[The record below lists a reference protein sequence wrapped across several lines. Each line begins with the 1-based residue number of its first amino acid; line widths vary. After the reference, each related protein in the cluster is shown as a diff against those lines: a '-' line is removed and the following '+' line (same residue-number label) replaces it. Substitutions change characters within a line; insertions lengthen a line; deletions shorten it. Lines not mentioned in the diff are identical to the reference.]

1 MKIRKATAGDYC
13 GIYNKFVAG
22 DGFPVKHGKIERWY
36 HWRCYENEQREIRR
50 ARDENRANTK
60 R

>member
-1 MKIRKATAGDYC
+1 MKIRRATAGDYC
-13 GIYNKFVAG
+13 GICGKFVVG

-50 ARDENRANTK
+50 ARDGDR
-60 R
+60 